1 MREMKFLL
9 DFKNVSIVF
18 FDDGVCKRFYNFFF
32 DEDFIICVKIR
43 DGNRRIVKVKDGN
56 FVGRYVFIIDD
67 FVQFG
72 GTLKECVK
80 VLYEKGVIKVS
91 VYVIYVVFLKEFW
104 RKFVDSDV
112 KFENFWIID
121 FLLYVKMICEYLF
134 FKFLFLSEFIV
145 DLFLGYD
152 LML

>member
-1 MREMKFLL
+1 M
-9 DFKNVSIVF
+9 
-18 FDDGVCKRFYNFFF
+18 
-32 DEDFIICVKIR
+32 
-43 DGNRRIVKVKDGN
+43 
-56 FVGRYVFIIDD
+56 
-67 FVQFG
+67 
-72 GTLKECVK
+72 KECVK

-104 RKFVDSDV
+104 RKFIDLDV

-134 FKFLFLSEFIV
+134 FRFLFLSEFIV

>member
-1 MREMKFLL
+1 M
-9 DFKNVSIVF
+9 
-18 FDDGVCKRFYNFFF
+18 
-32 DEDFIICVKIR
+32 
-43 DGNRRIVKVKDGN
+43 
-56 FVGRYVFIIDD
+56 
-67 FVQFG
+67 
-72 GTLKECVK
+72 KECVK

-104 RKFVDSDV
+104 RKFVDLDV

-134 FKFLFLSEFIV
+134 FRFLFLSEFIV